1 MFDKGSERE
10 ILLEIVKIKEGDR
23 VLFQGLGYASINKI
37 LKDGRVQITTEAYW
51 DPGWNSPEGDCEF
64 TVGTE
69 NIIKIY
75 NRETKEWKQIREK
88 S

>member
-1 MFDKGSERE
+1 ME
-10 ILLEIVKIKEGDR
+10 KIKEGDR

-75 NRETKEWKQIREK
+75 NKQTKEWKQIK
-88 S
+88 

>member
-1 MFDKGSERE
+1 ME
-10 ILLEIVKIKEGDR
+10 KIKEGDR
-23 VLFQGLGYASINKI
+23 VLFQGLGYATINKM

-69 NIIKIY
+69 DIIEIY
-75 NRETKEWKQIREK
+75 NRETKEWKQIKEK

>member
-51 DPGWNSPEGDCEF
+51 YPGWNSPEGDCEF

>member
-1 MFDKGSERE
+1 ME
-10 ILLEIVKIKEGDR
+10 KIKEGDR
-23 VLFQGLGYASINKI
+23 VLFQGLGYATINKM

-75 NRETKEWKQIREK
+75 NRETKEWKQIKEK

>member
-1 MFDKGSERE
+1 ME
-10 ILLEIVKIKEGDR
+10 KIKEGDR

-75 NRETKEWKQIREK
+75 NEKEDGQ
-88 S
+88 

>member
-1 MFDKGSERE
+1 ME
-10 ILLEIVKIKEGDR
+10 KIKEGDR
-23 VLFQGLGYASINKI
+23 VLFQGLGYATINKM